1 MLDNGIAHV
10 KPSPYS
16 PASNGQAERRVRVM
30 KELLKKQ
37 CQSESL
43 KCRLS
48 KALLYYRCTPHSVK
62 KIAPSVFLNKRKYVT
77 SRNRINPNY
86 HHASGPRPTS
96 SSKIPQFELGDTV
109 HALNV
114 REGKKKWFKGT
125 VTQRNP
131 ILVANNIFCKFACK
145 SISNEVRKGKES
157 RILDTCY
164 CNEPQIQTK
173 AACQYICMAEYNT
186 N

>member
-1 MLDNGIAHV
+1 MGYQTSFARIMLPLFPVICSLNSCLIT
-10 KPSPYS
+10 
-16 PASNGQAERRVRVM
+16 E
-30 KELLKKQ
+30 ELLKKQ

-114 REGKKKWFKGT
+114 REGKKM
-125 VTQRNP
+125 VQRYGDS
-131 ILVANNIFCKFACK
+131 KK
-145 SISNEVRKGKES
+145 SHPR
-157 RILDTCY
+157 R
-164 CNEPQIQTK
+164 Q
-173 AACQYICMAEYNT
+173 
-186 N
+186 